1 LDFPLLSVKKLFEM
15 ARGKPCSHEEME
27 QMKKKAAQTK
37 SDVEATANSSKKI
50 CLL

>member
-1 LDFPLLSVKKLFEM
+1 MV
-15 ARGKPCSHEEME
+15 RGKPCSHEEME

-37 SDVEATANSSKKI
+37 SDMEATTSASKKI